1 MLFVLLE
8 LLAFVLVL
16 LFSLAVGVGVD
27 QWSAVLWALLDVPT
41 WLMIVIFVLPIL
53 LTHGMWRD
61 FIRAVRLQR
70 EKYTCSLNE
79 MKKSQY
85 AVRSL
90 QKGLLY
96 GGLIITLLEIS
107 IMLFY
112 FPTYDVG
119 GMWAMGHSLAIAL
132 IPLLYVAMLELLLL
146 PLEIG
151 VRRRI
156 LEFMEEE

>member
-8 LLAFVLVL
+8 LLAFVLV
-16 LFSLAVGVGVD
+16 SLIGVNGGQRDNVFLMLSD
-27 QWSAVLWALLDVPT
+27 APT
-41 WLMIVIFVLPIL
+41 CLMIVILVIPIL

-79 MKKSQY
+79 MKKAQY
-85 AVRSL
+85 AVRFL

-96 GGLIITLLEIS
+96 GGLIITLLEIADVL
-107 IMLFY
+107 IY
-112 FPTYDVG
+112 YDPG
-119 GMWAMGHSLAIAL
+119 SLAARVIGISLTIAL

-156 LEFMEEE
+156 LDFMEEE